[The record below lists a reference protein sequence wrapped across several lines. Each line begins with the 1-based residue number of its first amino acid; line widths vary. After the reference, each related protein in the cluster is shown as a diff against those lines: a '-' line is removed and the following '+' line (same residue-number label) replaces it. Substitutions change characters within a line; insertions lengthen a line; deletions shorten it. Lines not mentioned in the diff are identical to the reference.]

1 MKKLHF
7 IFIAVLT
14 FATCHAQKQTLK
26 LNLEKGKTYTQKM
39 TANTSMNQTIEGRQL
54 DSKIQITGM
63 MAYTVTD
70 IQNEMYEMEVSYKNL
85 GLSMSLP
92 SGTQQ
97 WSSDNKDESDIMS
110 TILGSMIDQP
120 FGIKLTTSGR
130 VIEVKNIEVLFGHL
144 FDKFP
149 QLTQA
154 QQEQLKAQ
162 LMKSYGEKAIKGNLE
177 MCLAIFPDTPVTQG
191 DTWKVNTRLESTMD
205 ARISTTYT
213 FSDIQKS
220 YYTIS
225 GVSDMKT
232 VDSDTYFETNG
243 MSIKYDLAG
252 SMISEIKVNPQTGW
266 VNESAV
272 EQKMSGTAYILDG
285 PNMPGGM
292 EMPMSF
298 TTLISVT
305 EK

>member
-1 MKKLHF
+1 MKRILF
-7 IFIAVLT
+7 IFIAVLSL
-14 FATCHAQKQTLK
+14 TCQAQKHKLALK
-26 LNLEKGKTYTQKM
+26 LEKGNTYTQKM
-39 TANTSMNQTIEGRQL
+39 TSNTDMNQTIEGQQL
-54 DSKIQITGM
+54 DTKMQITGLL
-63 MAYTVTD
+63 AYKVTD
-70 IQNEMYEMEVSYKNL
+70 IKNEVYEMEVSYKNL
-85 GLSMSLP
+85 GMNLSLP
-92 SGTQQ
+92 TGTQQ
-97 WSSDNKDESDIMS
+97 WSSDKNDESDIMS
-110 TILGSMIDQP
+110 TILGAMIDQP

-130 VIEVKNIEVLFGHL
+130 VLEVKNIEALFGHL

-149 QLTQA
+149 QLTAA

-177 MCLAIFPDTPVTQG
+177 MCLALFPDAPVAQG
-191 DTWKVNTRLESTMD
+191 ETWVVNTRLESTMD

-220 YYTIS
+220 YYTIR

-252 SMISEIKVNPQTGW
+252 SMVSEIKVNSQTGW
-266 VNESAV
+266 VNESV
-272 EQKMSGTAYILDG
+272 IEQKMSGTAYILDS
-285 PNMPGGM
+285 PKMPGGL

-298 TTLISVT
+298 TTTIAVT
-305 EK
+305 GK

>member
-1 MKKLHF
+1 MKNLLL
-7 IFIAVLT
+7 IIIAVLT
-14 FATCHAQKQTLK
+14 VVTSQAQKHRLALK
-26 LNLEKGKTYTQKM
+26 LEKGSTYTQKM
-39 TANTSMNQTIEGRQL
+39 TANTAMNQTIEGQQL
-54 DSKIQITGM
+54 DTKIQITGM

-97 WSSDNKDESDIMS
+97 WNSDNKDESDIMS

-130 VIEVKNIEVLFGHL
+130 VIEVYNIEALFGHL

-154 QQEQLKAQ
+154 QHEQLKAQ

-177 MCLAIFPDTPVTQG
+177 MCLAIFPDVPVAQG

-220 YYTIS
+220 YYTIR

-272 EQKMSGTAYILDG
+272 EQKMSGTAYILDS
-285 PNMPGGM
+285 PKMPGGL

-298 TTLISVT
+298 TTTIAVT
-305 EK
+305 GK

>member
-1 MKKLHF
+1 MKNL
-7 IFIAVLT
+7 ILIIIAVLT
-14 FATCHAQKQTLK
+14 VVTTQAQKHRLALK
-26 LNLEKGKTYTQKM
+26 LEKGSIYTQKM
-39 TANTSMNQTIEGRQL
+39 TSNTAMNQTIEGQQL
-54 DSKIQITGM
+54 DTKIQITGM

-97 WSSDNKDESDIMS
+97 WNSDNKDESDIMS

-120 FGIKLTTSGR
+120 FSIKLTTSGR
-130 VIEVKNIEVLFGHL
+130 VIEVYNIEALFGHL

-177 MCLAIFPDTPVTQG
+177 MCLAIFPDVPVAQG

-220 YYTIS
+220 FYTIR
-225 GVSDMKT
+225 GISDMKT

-272 EQKMSGTAYILDG
+272 EQKMSGTAYILDS
-285 PNMPGGM
+285 PKMPGGL

-298 TTLISVT
+298 TTTIAVT
-305 EK
+305 GK

>member
-149 QLTQA
+149 QLAQA

-243 MSIKYDLAG
+243 MSIKYVMAG

>member
-97 WSSDNKDESDIMS
+97 WNSDNKDESDIMS